1 MFFRINIDVELKPI
15 MTENVI
21 KISENVDIKAEV

>member
-1 MFFRINIDVELKPI
+1 MFFRINRDVELKPI